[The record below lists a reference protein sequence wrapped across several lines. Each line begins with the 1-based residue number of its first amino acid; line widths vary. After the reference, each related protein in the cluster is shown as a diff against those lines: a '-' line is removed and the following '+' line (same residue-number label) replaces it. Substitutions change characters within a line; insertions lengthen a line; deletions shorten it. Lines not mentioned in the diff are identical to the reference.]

1 LEDHVNIESICKL
14 FSLDDD
20 VAVVTGGSG
29 VLCSAIAL
37 GLARAGARVAL
48 LNRNVEN
55 AYPIVEKINEI
66 GGTALACT
74 CDVTDRKSVEA
85 AYEAVI
91 DRFKRV
97 DILVNG
103 AGGNHPDA
111 IANPKKRFFEIPPE
125 AMTWVTQ
132 LNLLGT
138 ILPCQVFGA
147 QMAQQNSGV
156 ILNIT
161 SMSAYRP
168 LTRVVAYGAAKAAVS
183 NFTQWLAVHLAQE
196 YSTKIR
202 VNALAPGFYLGNQNR
217 ALLVEEKTGK
227 LTDRGKAILA
237 HTPMARFGN
246 PEDLVGAA
254 LWLVSPASAFV
265 TGIVVP
271 VDGGFNAYAGV

>member
-1 LEDHVNIESICKL
+1 LNIESVCKL

-29 VLCSAIAL
+29 VLCSAIAM
-37 GLARAGARVAL
+37 GFARAGARVVL
-48 LNRNVEN
+48 LNRNVDN
-55 AYPIVEKINEI
+55 AYPIVEKIQES
-66 GGTALACT
+66 GGTAMACS
-74 CDVTDRKSVEA
+74 CDVTDRKSVEDA
-85 AYEAVI
+85 FNKVM

-111 IANPKKRFFEIPPE
+111 IASPKKRFFEIPPE

-132 LNLLGT
+132 LNLVGT
-138 ILPCQVFGA
+138 ILPCQVFGE
-147 QMAQQNSGV
+147 QMAQQNEGV
-156 ILNIT
+156 ILNIS

-168 LTRVVAYGAAKAAVS
+168 LTRVAAYGAAKAAVS

-196 YSTKIR
+196 YSAKIR

-217 ALLVEEKTGK
+217 ALLIDEKTGN
-227 LTDRGKAILA
+227 LTPRGKAILA

-246 PEDLVGAA
+246 PEDLVGTA

-265 TGIVVP
+265 TGVVVP
-271 VDGGFNAYAGV
+271 VDGGFNAFGGV

>member
-1 LEDHVNIESICKL
+1 M

-29 VLCSAIAL
+29 VLCSAIAI
-37 GLARAGARVAL
+37 GLAKAGARVAL

-55 AYPIVEKINEI
+55 AYPIVEKIQEM
-66 GGTALACT
+66 GGTAMACS
-74 CDVTDRKSVEA
+74 CDVTERKSVEN
-85 AYEAVI
+85 AYNQVM

-111 IANPKKRFFEIPPE
+111 IASPKKRFFEIPPE
-125 AMTWVTQ
+125 AMTWVMQ
-132 LNLLGT
+132 LNLIGT
-138 ILPCQVFGA
+138 ILPCQVFGE
-147 QMAQQNSGV
+147 QMAQQNTGV

-196 YSTKIR
+196 YSAKIR

-217 ALLVEEKTGK
+217 ALLIDEKTGN
-227 LTDRGKAILA
+227 LTPRGKAILA

-246 PEDLVGAA
+246 PEDLIGTA

-265 TGIVVP
+265 TGVVVP
-271 VDGGFNAYAGV
+271 VDGGYNAFSGV

>member
-1 LEDHVNIESICKL
+1 MNNESVFKL
-14 FSLDDD
+14 FSIENQ

-29 VLCSAIAL
+29 VLCSAIAI
-37 GLARAGARVAL
+37 GLAKAGARVAL
-48 LNRNVEN
+48 LNRNIEN
-55 AYPIVEKINEI
+55 ARPVVAQIEAA
-66 GGTALACT
+66 GGKAIACA

-85 AYEAVI
+85 AFNQVMDAYERI
-91 DRFKRV
+91 

-103 AGGNHPDA
+103 AGGNNPDA
-111 IANPKKRFFEIPPE
+111 NSSPKKRFFEIPPE
-125 AMTWVTQ
+125 AITWVTQ

-138 ILPCQVFGA
+138 ILPCQVFGE

-156 ILNIT
+156 ILNIS

-168 LTRVVAYGAAKAAVS
+168 LTRVAAYGAAKAAVS

-196 YSTKIR
+196 YSAKIR

-217 ALLVEEKTGK
+217 VLLIDEKTGN
-227 LTDRGKAILA
+227 LTPRGKAIIA

-246 PEDLVGAA
+246 PEDLVGTA

-265 TGIVVP
+265 TGVVVP
-271 VDGGFNAYAGV
+271 VDGGFNAFSGV

>member
-1 LEDHVNIESICKL
+1 LNIESVCKL

-29 VLCSAIAL
+29 VLCSAIAI
-37 GLARAGARVAL
+37 GLAKAGARVAL

-55 AYPIVEKINEI
+55 AYPIVEKIQEM
-66 GGTALACT
+66 GGTAMACS
-74 CDVTDRKSVEA
+74 CDVTERKSVEN
-85 AYEAVI
+85 AYNQVM

-103 AGGNHPDA
+103 AGGNHPEA
-111 IANPKKRFFEIPPE
+111 IASPKKRFFEIPPE
-125 AMTWVTQ
+125 AMTWVMQ
-132 LNLLGT
+132 LNLIGT
-138 ILPCQVFGA
+138 ILPCQVFGE
-147 QMAQQNSGV
+147 QMAQQNTGV

-196 YSTKIR
+196 YSAKIR

-217 ALLVEEKTGK
+217 ALLIDEKTGN
-227 LTDRGKAILA
+227 LTPRGKAILA

-246 PEDLVGAA
+246 PEDLIGTA

-265 TGIVVP
+265 TGVVVP
-271 VDGGFNAYAGV
+271 VDGGYNAFSGV

>member
-1 LEDHVNIESICKL
+1 MNIESVCKL

-29 VLCSAIAL
+29 VLCSAIAI
-37 GLARAGARVAL
+37 GLAKAGARVAL

-55 AYPIVEKINEI
+55 AYPIVEKIQEM
-66 GGTALACT
+66 GGTAMACS
-74 CDVTDRKSVEA
+74 CDVTERKSVEN
-85 AYEAVI
+85 AYNQVM

-103 AGGNHPDA
+103 AGGNHPEA
-111 IANPKKRFFEIPPE
+111 IASPKKRFFEIPPE
-125 AMTWVTQ
+125 AMTWVMQ
-132 LNLLGT
+132 LNLIGT
-138 ILPCQVFGA
+138 ILPCQVFGE
-147 QMAQQNSGV
+147 QMAQQNTGV

-196 YSTKIR
+196 YSAKIR

-217 ALLVEEKTGK
+217 ALLIDEKTGN
-227 LTDRGKAILA
+227 LTPRGKAILA

-246 PEDLVGAA
+246 PEDLIGTA

-265 TGIVVP
+265 TGVVVP
-271 VDGGFNAYAGV
+271 VDGGYNAFSGV